1 MEKIKITF
9 LGTANAIPTEKRNH
23 SSILCSFKD
32 ENILIDCGENT
43 QRQLRIAG
51 ISPAKITKILI
62 THWHGDH
69 ILGLPGLLQTLAM
82 SNYSKTLKIYGPR
95 GTFYYLEI
103 IKKLMIGF
111 KINIEVRE
119 ISGRFIDNKEFY
131 IEASEM
137 QHQIP
142 CNAYSIVIKDRIR
155 LKKDK
160 LRKLKIPNSPLLKEL
175 QQGKDIKINNKLI
188 RAKSLTYLEKGKKVS
203 FILDTKMNKNAVK
216 IAKDSDLLIAE
227 STFSEK
233 EQKKAK
239 EYMHL
244 TTKDAAFIANKTKSK
259 KLILTHISQRYE
271 HSIHIIEK
279 EARKRFKNTIIA
291 KDFYSAEI

>member
-23 SSILCSFKD
+23 SSILCSLKD
-32 ENILIDCGENT
+32 ENILVDCGENT
-43 QRQLRIAG
+43 QRQLRIAR
-51 ISPAKITKILI
+51 ISPTKITKILI

-95 GTFYYLEI
+95 GTSHYLEI
-103 IKKLMIGF
+103 IKRLMVGF
-111 KINIEVRE
+111 KINLEIREV
-119 ISGRFIDNKEFY
+119 SGIFVNNKDFY
-131 IEASEM
+131 LEALEM
-137 QHQIP
+137 RHQTP
-142 CNAYSIVIKDRIR
+142 CNAYSIVIKDKIR

-160 LRKLKIPNSPLLKEL
+160 LKKLKIPNSPLLKQL

-188 RAKSLTYLEKGKKVS
+188 KAKSLTYLEKGKKVS
-203 FILDTKMNKNAVK
+203 FILDTKMNENAIK
-216 IAKDSDLLIAE
+216 IAKNSDILITE

-233 EQKKAK
+233 EQGKAK

-244 TTKDAAFIANKTKSK
+244 TTKDATFIAKRSNSK
-259 KLILTHISQRYE
+259 RLILTHISQRYE
-271 HSIHIIEK
+271 HVPYIIEK
-279 EARKRFKNTIIA
+279 EAKKRFKNTILA
-291 KDFYSAEI
+291 EDFYSTEI